1 MNRRYALIV
10 KDLICHGCSANQDWL
25 TNYEIITLKEPVYKK
40 VDESCDD
47 EKMMETLA
55 KKCDRVSH
63 RRDGLVEHGEYE
75 LKRHGDREYFL
86 YVNELAARVLYW
98 HTKDPEAV
106 GIEDDW
112 EAWDSVQ
119 LWNYPNPNFEGCGFV
134 DLDGGDH
141 GDGEEVPYMSDMIS
155 NAEEMLNTKGF
166 ISPYLAEYGMK
177 VRILTD
183 DMLESDSLKIV
194 NENGEKEMFTK
205 YYAHN

>member
-1 MNRRYALIV
+1 M
-10 KDLICHGCSANQDWL
+10 GCSANQDWL

-40 VDESCDD
+40 VDDTCDD

-55 KKCDRVSH
+55 KKCDRVSD
-63 RRDGLVEHGEYE
+63 RVGGLVTPGEYE
-75 LKRHGDREYFL
+75 LKRHGDKEYFL

-141 GDGEEVPYMSDMIS
+141 GDGEEVPYMSDMVK

-166 ISPYLAEYGMK
+166 ISPYLADYGMK

-183 DMLESDSLKIV
+183 DMARSDSLKII
-194 NENGEKEMFTK
+194 NENGEKEMFAK
-205 YYAHN
+205 YYAYT